1 MLIVNNYHFYL
12 YLLFDGKPLPVT
24 ILFVHIFLRL
34 CGTTIIIKR
43 GFVMDLIT
51 TKLGIEMLLRWGHFM
66 AGITWIGL
74 LYYFNFVQTEYFKEA
89 DASSKS
95 DAIQKLVP
103 KALWWFRWGA
113 MFTLITGLGIFGVRG
128 GGMSMDIYVGAL
140 LGLFMF
146 INVWLIIWPNQQIVI
161 ASAKQV
167 ADGGEVLPEAA
178 GALATAGLASRT
190 NTLFSIPMLFFMG
203 ASAHYPHSFS
213 GVAFII
219 AVVIIFALEY
229 NGAYPAIKHVGAF
242 KKLPE
247 CGKMKLYAS
256 VNGVIYSGLGLTL
269 VLFLILDLL

>member
-1 MLIVNNYHFYL
+1 ME
-12 YLLFDGKPLPVT
+12 
-24 ILFVHIFLRL
+24 
-34 CGTTIIIKR
+34 
-43 GFVMDLIT
+43 LIT
-51 TKLGIEMLLRWGHFM
+51 TSLGVEMLLRWGHFM

-89 DASSKS
+89 DPAAKS

-113 MFTLITGLGIFGVRG
+113 MFTLITGLGIFAIRG

-146 INVWLIIWPNQQIVI
+146 LNVWLIIWPKQQIVM
-161 ASAKQV
+161 ASATQL
-167 ADGGEVLPEAA
+167 AEGGELIPEAA
-178 GALATAGLASRT
+178 AALATAGLASRT

-213 GVAFII
+213 ALAFIV
-219 AVVIIFALEY
+219 AVVAIVALEF
-229 NGAYPAIKHVGAF
+229 NGAYPAIKHIDAF

-247 CGKMKLYAS
+247 GGNMKLYTS
-256 VNGVIYSGLGLTL
+256 VNGVIYCGLGLTAI
-269 VLFLILDLL
+269 LFLILDLL